1 MGERWDVYNHATVS
15 FVIEVM
21 HRWGNQAALPTGPGS
36 HWPTEAGHDDTVL
49 EPGSPRGS
57 AGAYDEGGFVVK
69 WTQMEVEE
77 YNMAHF
83 KIQCMLFNTVESR
96 LSEKR
101 WVLEFVVDSISGD
114 DITLHADF
122 YSGSGG

>member
-1 MGERWDVYNHATVS
+1 MCSEAKRRKVPQSRDS
-15 FVIEVM
+15 S
-21 HRWGNQAALPTGPGS
+21 PTI
-36 HWPTEAGHDDTVL
+36 WQ
-49 EPGSPRGS
+49 